1 MCCPDITTDRSC
13 PRNSR
18 LCGKEVMVEVKEYF
32 ELEETQIFGV
42 SESAAINVVAS
53 ASYLLL
59 TPDLHCIF
67 DNWIIGG
74 SRTSQK
80 LLNVSTR
87 T

>member
-1 MCCPDITTDRSC
+1 MCCPDITTNKSC

-18 LCGKEVMVEVKEYF
+18 LCGKEVMVKVKEHF

-42 SESAAINVVAS
+42 SESAACGQRLISTTDA
-53 ASYLLL
+53 L
-59 TPDLHCIF
+59 TYTCIF
-67 DNWIIGG
+67 DDWIIGG

-80 LLNVSTR
+80 LLSVSTR